1 MNELHELISAG
12 GGGEWWW
19 WWAETCI
26 TKGTLFLDVESKSLV

>member
-12 GGGEWWW
+12 GG
-19 WWAETCI
+19 ETCI